1 MFIRNSCLKKCLFV
15 FSGVKAWCKN
25 FENRVWKNSCIKKC
39 LFVFPGVTRWMSI
52 FLRKG
57 CEKNLIKTVFATLGS
72 KFEVRIFEK
81 GVWEKILSKKCLFVF
96 LGVKL
101 WSEKNICHVK
111 EIPKGCENLN
121 ICSSGGLKSDVRMFE
136 KKGVKN

>member
-1 MFIRNSCLKKCLFV
+1 MFVC
-15 FSGVKAWCKN
+15 FSRGYKMDVN
-25 FENRVWKNSCIKKC
+25 
-39 LFVFPGVTRWMSI
+39 
-52 FLRKG
+52 
-57 CEKNLIKTVFATLGS
+57 
-72 KFEVRIFEK
+72 IFEK
-81 GVWEKILSKKCLFVF
+81 RVWEKSYQNCICHPGVKVWSQNFWERGVRKKILSKKCLFVF